1 MLEDRLSFD
10 SLLFLKENIVVK
22 RGVFRAQTSMIE
34 RFCGNS
40 KQLSRLGQVFKVLKA
55 ILQAAVRRLSCR
67 SATLLNRHS
76 NTGAFL

>member
-40 KQLSRLGQVFKVLKA
+40 TQLSRLGQDFKVLKA
-55 ILQAAVRRLSCR
+55 IL
-67 SATLLNRHS
+67 
-76 NTGAFL
+76 